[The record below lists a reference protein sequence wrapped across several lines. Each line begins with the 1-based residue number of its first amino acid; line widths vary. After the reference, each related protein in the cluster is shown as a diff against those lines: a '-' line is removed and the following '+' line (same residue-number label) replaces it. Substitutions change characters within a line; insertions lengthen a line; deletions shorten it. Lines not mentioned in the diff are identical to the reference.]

1 MEFDSVMAVVNT
13 DGQVLNIADSEL
25 VQGQFLARL
34 AGTVDLKQEP
44 IPKPD
49 LVITLENHKDFIT
62 SLLTSEVIDKR
73 SASFAEGALQFFVN
87 EQGTVHVPLHQHGK
101 TVKLGP
107 LPLFIIPEK
116 LNEPPRRQPNRP
128 PSFANP
134 TRASETGLDTPQVP
148 SP

>member
-1 MEFDSVMAVVNT
+1 M
-13 DGQVLNIADSEL
+13 NIADSEL
-25 VQGQFLARL
+25 AQGEFLARL

-49 LVITLENHKDFIT
+49 LVITLENHKDFIS

-87 EQGTVHVPLHQHGK
+87 EQGTVQVPLHQHGK